1 LLKALPKPLTI
12 TMTKAIAKSQELIK
26 RNGKRF
32 EKRKKPKVYIWVE
45 CKIYKNPSWLRYQ
58 LGRKEK
64 LMIQAFNEKAEITT
78 NEEEVVFLTPKDV
91 SEMMNCSLVSARQLF
106 HRKDFPSIRIGKNF
120 KVMKSAFI
128 KWCEQKHE

>member
-1 LLKALPKPLTI
+1 
-12 TMTKAIAKSQELIK
+12 M
-26 RNGKRF
+26 
-32 EKRKKPKVYIWVE
+32 
-45 CKIYKNPSWLRYQ
+45 RYQ

-64 LMIQAFNEKAEITT
+64 LMIQAFNEKTEINTKD
-78 NEEEVVFLTPKDV
+78 EDVVFLTPKDV

>member
-1 LLKALPKPLTI
+1 
-12 TMTKAIAKSQELIK
+12 
-26 RNGKRF
+26 
-32 EKRKKPKVYIWVE
+32 
-45 CKIYKNPSWLRYQ
+45 
-58 LGRKEK
+58 
-64 LMIQAFNEKAEITT
+64 MIQAFNEKAEITT

-91 SEMMNCSLVSARQLF
+91 SEMMNCSLVSVRQLF

>member
-1 LLKALPKPLTI
+1 
-12 TMTKAIAKSQELIK
+12 M
-26 RNGKRF
+26 
-32 EKRKKPKVYIWVE
+32 
-45 CKIYKNPSWLRYQ
+45 RYQ

-78 NEEEVVFLTPKDV
+78 NEEVVFLTPKDV